1 MDNLTIA
8 HQSQPISTLAETQ
21 AQIKQIKVKH
31 PDCIVLI
38 RKNDW
43 YLTIEEDAVKTSE
56 TLGITLTKT
65 QSGEKQAAFP
75 FTALDIYLPKLIRAG
90 HRIAIVDL
98 TNS

>member
-1 MDNLTIA
+1 MDNLTI
-8 HQSQPISTLAETQ
+8 QPKSQPVSTLAATQ
-21 AQIKQIKVKH
+21 AQIKAKH

-43 YLTIEEDAVKTSE
+43 YLTIEEDAVKASE

-65 QSGEKQAAFP
+65 QSGERQAGFP
-75 FTALDIYLPKLIRAG
+75 HTALDIYLPKLIRAG

-98 TNS
+98 I